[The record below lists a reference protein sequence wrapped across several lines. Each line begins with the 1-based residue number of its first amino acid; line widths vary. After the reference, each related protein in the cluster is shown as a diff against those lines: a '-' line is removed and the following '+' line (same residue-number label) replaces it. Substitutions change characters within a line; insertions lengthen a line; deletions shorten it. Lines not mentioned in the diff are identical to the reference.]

1 MILNFAEVLAGLGQ
15 DAGFRIANEVQPASN
30 YAFTALLPE
39 LTRFTYDV
47 KQGKMIVRSV
57 MAGMVGMDSAY
68 PPGAMAESS
77 RWHAETAK
85 LAIENYLPEES
96 LRYMQDVLRQ
106 TGLAQGASVQFIAN
120 EALNFLQKVVIQ
132 PLTDAQEWL
141 RGQALSTGALT
152 WTFNGKTL
160 NVDYGVPAANKI
172 TPRTTGNA
180 DWYGHATTSK
190 FWDDIL
196 TMRRLLRYN
205 VRGVWLNSRTADTI
219 MMNQGNNA
227 RLITNEGGIL
237 SLHRIIVRNG
247 VEVLSDDARERI
259 TFNIY
264 DGEGEVLDPANPNST
279 KILKFLPDGKI
290 IAVGN
295 TAANGYRVGEGSTPN
310 SNVNQNTLGYTHI
323 GPTVEAGGRPGRWA
337 ELYTP
342 EGRPW
347 QLNGRGVVNTL
358 PVIEN
363 PEKIVIMETD
373 VT

>member
-47 KQGKMIVRSV
+47 SAGKMTIRSI

-68 PPGAMAESS
+68 PPGAMAESA
-77 RWHAETAK
+77 RWNAQTAK
-85 LAIENYLPEES
+85 LAIENYMPEEA
-96 LRYMQDVLRQ
+96 LRYMQDVIRQ
-106 TGLAQGASVQFIAN
+106 MGGQDGASVQYIAN
-120 EALNFLQKVVIQ
+120 EALNFLAKVVVQ

-141 RGQALSTGALT
+141 RGQALLGAIN

-160 NVDYGVPAANKI
+160 DVNYGIPDGNFIAA
-172 TPRTTGNA
+172 RTVGNA

-196 TMRRLLRYN
+196 AMRALLKYN
-205 VRGVWLNSRTADTI
+205 VRGVWMNSRTADTI
-219 MMNQGNNA
+219 MTNQGNNA
-227 RLITNEGGIL
+227 RIVTQSGGGF
-237 SLHRIIVRNG
+237 SLHKIIVRNG
-247 VEVLSDDARERI
+247 VEVLSDDAREVFAA
-259 TFNIY
+259 TIY
-264 DGEGEVLDPANPNST
+264 DGEGEVLNPAVPNT
-279 KILKFLPDGKI
+279 TVIKKFLPDGKI
-290 IAVGN
+290 ICIGN
-295 TAANGYRVGEGSTPN
+295 TGPSGYRVGEGSTPN
-310 SNVNQNTLGYTHI
+310 SNQNLNALGYTHI

-342 EGRPW
+342 EGRPY

-363 PEKIVIMETD
+363 PEKIVILTTD